1 MLLIIFDLDYIVC
14 NIRYKGYKFLF
25 LLGVNMFISQAY
37 AQASSGGGSSFLIQI
52 APLILIFAV
61 FYFLLI
67 RPQQKRAK
75 DHKKLLSELKKGDE
89 IVTNGGVVGKINSVD
104 ESFAALEIAEG
115 VVVKVQKQ
123 GINQKMPKGSAQ
135 L

>member
-37 AQASSGGGSSFLIQI
+37 AQASSGGGSSFLLQI

-67 RPQQKRAK
+67 RPQQKKMK
-75 DHKKLLSELKKGDE
+75 DHKAMVGSLVKGDKV
-89 IVTNGGVVGKINSVD
+89 VTAGGLMGTIYKIED
-104 ESFAALEIAEG
+104 EKIATLEISDN
-115 VVVKVQKQ
+115 VKVKVVRST
-123 GINQKMPKGSAQ
+123 IAEVLRKDSK
-135 L
+135 